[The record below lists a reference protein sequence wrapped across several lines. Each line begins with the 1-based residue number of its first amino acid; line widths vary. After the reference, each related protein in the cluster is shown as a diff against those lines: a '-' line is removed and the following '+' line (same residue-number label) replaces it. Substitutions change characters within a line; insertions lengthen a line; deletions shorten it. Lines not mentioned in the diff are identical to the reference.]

1 MKQMS
6 TGDKSGNESHS
17 ESESG
22 RMKFY
27 NRKDELSWLE
37 DSSLSA
43 GIHIHEEQIVD
54 SMGCV
59 DRGSASST
67 GRIRLHHL

>member
-1 MKQMS
+1 MEENIQMKQMS

-17 ESESG
+17 ESENG

-43 GIHIHEEQIVD
+43 VHTY
-54 SMGCV
+54 S
-59 DRGSASST
+59 
-67 GRIRLHHL
+67 